1 MELAFEKAW
10 EIGFFHTLINFNS
23 PVVSAIAWASLLLG
37 VGIQLL
43 ILKKAKKKA
52 SRWAF
57 MVILSVLLVA
67 AECACQIIIGW
78 DLMLYL
84 ILYGAVLLML
94 VGAGI
99 CTLIFV
105 MAGRKKGN
113 E

>member
-1 MELAFEKAW
+1 MKLAIEKAW

-23 PVVSAIAWASLLLG
+23 PVVSVIAWVSLLLG

-43 ILKKAKKKA
+43 ILKKAKKKS

-57 MVILSVLLVA
+57 VVVLAILLIA

-78 DLMLYL
+78 DLIVYL

-94 VGAGI
+94 VGAGL
-99 CTLIFV
+99 CTLIYTV
-105 MAGRKKGN
+105 RERRAVS
-113 E
+113 